1 MGGAG
6 AGDMA
11 AAAVV
16 VAGSGVAMVGGV
28 CTNPPNQIPLGGHWQ
43 RDALKVRRPPDI
55 VLLFA
60 VG

>member
-1 MGGAG
+1 
-6 AGDMA
+6 MA